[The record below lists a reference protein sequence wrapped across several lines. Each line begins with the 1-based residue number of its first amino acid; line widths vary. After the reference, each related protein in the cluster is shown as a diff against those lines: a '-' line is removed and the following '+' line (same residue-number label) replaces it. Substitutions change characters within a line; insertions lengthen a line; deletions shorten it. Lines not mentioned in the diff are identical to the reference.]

1 MPAYRSRA
9 EVITNAIQRT
19 LFSAS
24 AAFSMLAGIGT
35 ANAVIERSDGDV
47 TPGDPLVV
55 RLGLDGTILTQFTGE
70 ADQDGV
76 EYYPEQIEVAGVGPL
91 SRARRRVNTVDL
103 TWPGAEPDPDLP
115 TPEKLAY
122 WAVGKTDIE
131 HITALLELAGIT
143 EYDLEGTGE
152 IVGDIN
158 PVTLPT
164 GGNPWSLIQ
173 EIDRLTWYR
182 TFDSPDGVVVRRPF
196 SILPSAGAAMTLT
209 QGVDLLSGQRT
220 RTRQGMITNV
230 HIVGTSYIGAD
241 DWPIVIEFATD
252 NPETNEYG
260 INDVLEYQSELFE
273 TEAQAE
279 AWAATAMGE
288 YGILQEKYSFTLIKG
303 IPGLRAGM
311 TVNIVSDVFGLGA
324 ASRFLVES
332 VRHYSDGKEYLTA
345 IEVRGSADP
354 SATSSNRKPVPVV
367 VVTTIHREWIDGQWV
382 DTVGLDAR
390 GSYDPDGPA
399 IGAYTWSGDP
409 VDPVP
414 IGDGMTAVVTYVGGI
429 DVQTPN
435 PPTVTLTVED
445 LMGAFATRTF
455 PIVANVTAP
464 IETRDLWVAVSS
476 ELLYSRDGN
485 KTFETFAVAAV
496 GCVREVSGYQLAWDA
511 GGDLY
516 KVTPDGTPLLVLA
529 GAGVACAWESYTAD
543 GNRFTGVC
551 YAGANDG
558 TVYRSIDDAVSWV
571 AMNITPLPG
580 AITTI
585 SESPYAEGQVQVT
598 AADGLYE
605 SFDAGA
611 SFVLRKA
618 YGNPAML
625 ATEFTAGFE
634 KGLVGF
640 TGTDTAHSH
649 ILERADAITVTF
661 PTGHA
666 QSAVRAM
673 TVAASEQVFWVLAT
687 FEPGSGRSYQGD
699 LLAGG
704 ELVEKAYD
712 GALGEPR
719 DMIRDPLIDGLVYFV
734 QDASVQKTLDGFATT
749 TEVLALTGGQV
760 GRRLGIG
767 PLRAAL
773 QSLSF
778 FSTVG
783 VEKVLNLWNGASNDA
798 PPAGWQ
804 TIAFD
809 DSAWNGSLS
818 PSITSLPLPPAGA
831 ARVATRLAGV
841 GFTRTKGLFRR
852 HFSIPTGSIAFAS
865 LTFNLDDEVQEIYIN
880 EIPITGD
887 VGYTTT
893 QYVYDITAAIVPG
906 TDNIMAVY
914 HNSDDTGVGGGGAAS
929 WFAYALEVIIA

>member
-9 EVITNAIQRT
+9 QVLTSAIQRV

-24 AAFSMLAGIGT
+24 AAFSMLSGIGT

-55 RLGLDGTILTQFTGE
+55 RLGLDGTVLTQFTGE
-70 ADQDGV
+70 TDQDGV
-76 EYYPEQIEVAGVGPL
+76 AYYPEQIEVSGVGPL

-103 TWPGAEPDPDLP
+103 TYPGAAPDPDLP

-131 HITALLELAGIT
+131 HVTALLELAGIT
-143 EYDLEGTGE
+143 DYDLEGTGD
-152 IVGDIN
+152 IIGDIN

-196 SILPSAGAAMTLT
+196 SILPSAGAALTLT
-209 QGVDLLSGQRT
+209 QGVDLLSGTRT

-230 HIVGTSYIGAD
+230 HIVGASYIGAD

-252 NPETNEYG
+252 NPETNQYG

-273 TEAQAE
+273 TEDQAA
-279 AWAATAMGE
+279 AWAAIAMGE

-303 IPGLRAGM
+303 IPSLRAGM
-311 TVNIVSDVFGLGA
+311 TVNIVSDLYGLGA
-324 ASRFLVES
+324 ASRYLVEA

-345 IEVRGSADP
+345 IDVRGSADP
-354 SATSSNRKPVPVV
+354 SATSGNLKPVPVV
-367 VVTTIHREWIDGQWV
+367 IVTTIHREWIDGQWV

-399 IGAYTWSGDP
+399 IGAYAWSGDP

-414 IGDGMTAVVTYVGGI
+414 IGDGSTAVVTYPGGV
-429 DVQTPN
+429 DAQTPN
-435 PPTVTLTVED
+435 PPTVTLTVTD
-445 LMGAFATRTF
+445 LMGAHSTRTF
-455 PIVANVTAP
+455 PIVPNVTAP
-464 IETRDLWVAVSS
+464 ISTRDLWVAVSS

-485 KTFETFAVAAV
+485 RTFDTFAVAAI

-516 KVTPDGTPLLVLA
+516 KVAPDAAPDLVLA

-551 YAGANDG
+551 YAGTSDG

-571 AMNITPLPG
+571 AMNATPLPG

-625 ATEFTAGFE
+625 ATDFAAGFD
-634 KGLVGF
+634 KGLIGF
-640 TGTDTAHSH
+640 TGSDTAHPH
-649 ILERADAITVTF
+649 VLERADAITVTF
-661 PTGHA
+661 PSGHE
-666 QSAVRAM
+666 QTAVRAM
-673 TVAASEQVFWVLAT
+673 TVAASEQVFWVLGTHSA
-687 FEPGSGRSYQGD
+687 GDGNSYQGD

-704 ELVEKAYD
+704 ALVEKAYD
-712 GALGEPR
+712 GALGEPY

-734 QDASVQKTLDGFATT
+734 QNTSVQKTLDGFATT
-749 TEVLALTGGQV
+749 TEILSLTGGQL

-767 PLRAAL
+767 PLRSAFLTIAFWSIAAD
-773 QSLSF
+773 
-778 FSTVG
+778 T
-783 VEKVLNLWNGASNDA
+783 KVLNLWNGASNDA
-798 PPAGWQ
+798 PPAGWDDPG
-804 TIAFD
+804 FD
-809 DSAWNGSLS
+809 DSAWATAVIATHEVFQEFEIPAQAETVWDSD
-818 PSITSLPLPPAGA
+818 TPPTHAEVVLFRQIVTVPDVEVLA
-831 ARVATRLAGV
+831 ARL
-841 GFTRTKGLFRR
+841 
-852 HFSIPTGSIAFAS
+852 IACFDS
-865 LTFNLDDEVQEIYIN
+865 NGDIYLNGTPIGGESDSSSSGPQLTFDLDVSDLV
-880 EIPITGD
+880 
-887 VGYTTT
+887 
-893 QYVYDITAAIVPG
+893 VPG
-906 TDNIMAVY
+906 DNVIAMIGRDVVRTPPY
-914 HNSDDTGVGGGGAAS
+914 RRWAS
-929 WFAYALEVIIA
+929 FRLELNP